1 MQTDYKEKSTIT
13 VDEND
18 ILKMSAKIQ
27 QNKSENAVFRKQL
40 DKYFSGAMP
49 SHEVINVCSTP
60 NVLKLLNSTAKKVV
74 LNQKDLENAVSADK
88 SGNTGHTEGHNI
100 SKEEL
105 YKLSD
110 EIRNPI
116 MILKGNERNK
126 NSVVLITDM
135 VNKNGENVFV
145 PIALDRQN
153 GKISN
158 ISTLYG
164 KKNLSKYIAEHK
176 SEILS
181 LNIEKTGMLADT
193 GVQFSQSIYDTVTC
207 YGNSIA
213 YSTQNVK
220 RPEQNIQAEIEN
232 SLSSDKSISG
242 SKTNIEYYSLSSQP
256 NGKFGIFAISADG
269 NITAVEPNIQTEKE
283 AKSIFN
289 AICENKSN
297 IEVVP
302 LSELRER
309 SRSQLQA
316 QSEKLPD
323 VTYRIRNNLSADK
336 TPDNSHAVIKMYRN
350 ENSDTYALGE
360 IMVKGSYDKCNQALA
375 ELLTGQD
382 IKRDIL
388 SDLHADIGDDGNFK
402 VNHEY
407 YSSLP
412 RSERAIE
419 QLPADK
425 ALNIMQQ
432 LNDNSVEFSA
442 TSRKN
447 NMTAITVSKKD
458 LPSLQRISENIL
470 KSSEEK
476 ALSNETSEQ
485 QKTSSISEKINPE
498 YYNQLKKDE
507 RKVIRLPHNS
517 GDKAISALQSAGIP
531 FSAVKSEKLTSITVH
546 KDNAQALDQIISDGS
561 KQTAKEYIN
570 SDFFKSLPPEE
581 RLYTQVSGT
590 DKANELMSELKN
602 NNIGF
607 SAVVD
612 KENNST
618 KITVA
623 KKDASALK
631 KVTDSLFS
639 RKAQKDFF
647 DKAKSINQEHDTRNI
662 VKNKDNQH
670 SI

>member
-74 LNQKDLENAVSADK
+74 LTQKDLENAVSSGK
-88 SGNTGHTEGHNI
+88 SGSTAHTEGHNI

-116 MILKGNERNK
+116 IILKGNERNK

-164 KKNLSKYIAEHK
+164 KKNLSKYISEHM
-176 SEILS
+176 SDILS

-220 RPEQNIQAEIEN
+220 HPEQNLQYDNIIDK
-232 SLSSDKSISG
+232 LSSDGKAEINDDG
-242 SKTNIEYYSLSSQP
+242 SFKINNDFYRELPRDDRAT
-256 NGKFGIFAISADG
+256 
-269 NITAVEPNIQTEKE
+269 
-283 AKSIFN
+283 
-289 AICENKSN
+289 
-297 IEVVP
+297 EVVP
-302 LSELRER
+302 AR
-309 SRSQLQA
+309 
-316 QSEKLPD
+316 
-323 VTYRIRNNLSADK
+323 
-336 TPDNSHAVIKMYRN
+336 HAM
-350 ENSDTYALGE
+350 E
-360 IMVKGSYDKCNQALA
+360 
-375 ELLTGQD
+375 
-382 IKRDIL
+382 
-388 SDLHADIGDDGNFK
+388 
-402 VNHEY
+402 
-407 YSSLP
+407 
-412 RSERAIE
+412 
-419 QLPADK
+419 
-425 ALNIMQQ
+425 IMQQ
-432 LNDNSVEFSA
+432 LSDSGIEFSA
-442 TSRKN
+442 VSRQN
-447 NMTAITVSKKD
+447 DNAAITVHKD
-458 LPSLQRISENIL
+458 KIDILKHTAENIAEKTIRQDDV
-470 KSSEEK
+470 KSSD
-476 ALSNETSEQ
+476 SD
-485 QKTSSISEKINPE
+485 KINPE
-498 YYNQLKKDE
+498 YYNKLKKDE

-546 KDNAQALDQIISDGS
+546 KDNAQTLDQIISDGS

-581 RLYTQVSGT
+581 RLYTQISGT

-607 SAVVD
+607 SAVID
-612 KENNST
+612 KEKNSA
-618 KITVA
+618 KVTVA
-623 KKDASALK
+623 KKDTSALK

-639 RKAQKDFF
+639 RKAQKDFS
-647 DKAKSINQEHDTRNI
+647 DKAKSMNQEHDTRNI
-662 VKNKDNQH
+662 AKNKDNQH

>member
-27 QNKSENAVFRKQL
+27 QNKSENSVFRKQL

-74 LNQKDLENAVSADK
+74 LNQKDLENAVSDER

-164 KKNLSKYIAEHK
+164 KKNLSKYISEHM
-176 SEILS
+176 SDILS

-220 RPEQNIQAEIEN
+220 HPEQNLQYDNIIDKLGSEGKAEIN
-232 SLSSDKSISG
+232 DDG
-242 SKTNIEYYSLSSQP
+242 SFKINNDFYRTLP
-256 NGKFGIFAISADG
+256 RDDR
-269 NITAVEPNIQTEKE
+269 TT
-283 AKSIFN
+283 
-289 AICENKSN
+289 
-297 IEVVP
+297 EVVP
-302 LSELRER
+302 AR
-309 SRSQLQA
+309 
-316 QSEKLPD
+316 
-323 VTYRIRNNLSADK
+323 
-336 TPDNSHAVIKMYRN
+336 
-350 ENSDTYALGE
+350 YAME
-360 IMVKGSYDKCNQALA
+360 
-375 ELLTGQD
+375 
-382 IKRDIL
+382 
-388 SDLHADIGDDGNFK
+388 
-402 VNHEY
+402 
-407 YSSLP
+407 
-412 RSERAIE
+412 
-419 QLPADK
+419 
-425 ALNIMQQ
+425 IMQQ
-432 LNDNSVEFSA
+432 LSDKGIEFSA
-442 TSRKN
+442 VSRQNDKA
-447 NMTAITVSKKD
+447 AITVHKNNAD
-458 LPSLQRISENIL
+458 IL
-470 KSSEEK
+470 KRTADNTAENLMRHDDEK
-476 ALSNETSEQ
+476 STD
-485 QKTSSISEKINPE
+485 SEKINPE
-498 YYNQLKKDE
+498 YYKQLKKDE
-507 RKVIRLPHNS
+507 RSVIRLPHAAGN
-517 GDKAISALQSAGIP
+517 KTISALQSAGIP
-531 FSAVKSEKLTSITVH
+531 FSAIKSENLTSITVH
-546 KDNAQALDQIISDGS
+546 KDNSQALNQIIGDNDR
-561 KQTAKEYIN
+561 QAAKEYIN
-570 SDFFKSLPPEE
+570 SDFFKSLPPDE
-581 RLYTQVSGT
+581 RLYTQISGT

-602 NNIGF
+602 NNINF

-612 KENNST
+612 KEKNSA
-618 KITVA
+618 KVTVD
-623 KKDASALK
+623 KKDAPALK
-631 KVTDSLFS
+631 KVTASLFS
-639 RKAQKDFF
+639 RKAQKEFS
-647 DKAKSINQEHDTRNI
+647 DKAKAVNSEHDTRNI
-662 VKNKDNQH
+662 AKNKDNQH

>member
-164 KKNLSKYIAEHK
+164 KNNLSKYIAEHK

-220 RPEQNIQAEIEN
+220 HPEKNIHDLSGQN
-232 SLSSDKSISG
+232 
-242 SKTNIEYYSLSSQP
+242 
-256 NGKFGIFAISADG
+256 
-269 NITAVEPNIQTEKE
+269 
-283 AKSIFN
+283 
-289 AICENKSN
+289 
-297 IEVVP
+297 
-302 LSELRER
+302 
-309 SRSQLQA
+309 
-316 QSEKLPD
+316 
-323 VTYRIRNNLSADK
+323 
-336 TPDNSHAVIKMYRN
+336 
-350 ENSDTYALGE
+350 
-360 IMVKGSYDKCNQALA
+360 
-375 ELLTGQD
+375 

-388 SDLHADIGDDGNFK
+388 SELHADIDDDGNFK

-419 QLPADK
+419 QFPADK
-425 ALNIMQQ
+425 AIEIMQQ
-432 LNDNSVEFSA
+432 LNDNSIEFSA

-447 NMTAITVSKKD
+447 NMAAITVSKSD
-458 LPSLQRISENIL
+458 LDSLHKYAEKVLSAAQSNEEIENSNKLEIVSNSPDDMKSLFSIEQNGETRYYLNNGNSMRDLLEKCSADTPYAALMKCGEQISEERFAEIQQGKNFAFSLDINFDEDSVSIYKVKGGVSEIDRNDNNSVI
-470 KSSEEK
+470 KSFKLSEITENFAQTSEEK
-476 ALSNETSEQ
+476 
-485 QKTSSISEKINPE
+485 KTSSISEKINPE

-546 KDNAQALDQIISDGS
+546 KDNAQVLDQIISDGS

-581 RLYTQVSGT
+581 RLYTQISGT

-607 SAVVD
+607 SAVID
-612 KENNST
+612 KEKNSA
-618 KITVA
+618 KVTVA
-623 KKDASALK
+623 KKDTSALK

-639 RKAQKDFF
+639 RKAQKDFS
-647 DKAKSINQEHDTRNI
+647 DKAKSMNQEQNTRNI
-662 VKNKDNQH
+662 AKNKDNQH

>member
-74 LNQKDLENAVSADK
+74 LNQKDLENAVSSGK
-88 SGNTGHTEGHNI
+88 SGSTAHTEGHNI
-100 SKEEL
+100 LKEEL

-116 MILKGNERNK
+116 IILKGNERNK

-164 KKNLSKYIAEHK
+164 KKNLSKYISEHM
-176 SEILS
+176 SDILS

-220 RPEQNIQAEIEN
+220 HPEKNIHELSEQN
-232 SLSSDKSISG
+232 
-242 SKTNIEYYSLSSQP
+242 
-256 NGKFGIFAISADG
+256 
-269 NITAVEPNIQTEKE
+269 
-283 AKSIFN
+283 
-289 AICENKSN
+289 
-297 IEVVP
+297 
-302 LSELRER
+302 
-309 SRSQLQA
+309 
-316 QSEKLPD
+316 
-323 VTYRIRNNLSADK
+323 
-336 TPDNSHAVIKMYRN
+336 
-350 ENSDTYALGE
+350 
-360 IMVKGSYDKCNQALA
+360 
-375 ELLTGQD
+375 

-388 SDLHADIGDDGNFK
+388 SELHADIDDDGNFK

-419 QLPADK
+419 QFPADK
-425 ALNIMQQ
+425 AIEIMQQ
-432 LNDNSVEFSA
+432 LNDNSIEFSA

-447 NMTAITVSKKD
+447 NMAAITVSKSD
-458 LPSLQRISENIL
+458 LGTLHKCAEKVLSVAQNNEEIENPNKSENVSKSPDDMKSLFSIEQNGETRYYLNAGNSMRDLLEKCSADTSYAALMKCGEQISEERFAEIQQGRNFAFSLDINFDEDSVSIYKVKGGVSEIDRNDNNSVI
-470 KSSEEK
+470 KSFKLSEITENF
-476 ALSNETSEQ
+476 AQTPEE
-485 QKTSSISEKINPE
+485 QKTSSISDKINPE
-498 YYNQLKKDE
+498 YYNKLKKDE

-581 RLYTQVSGT
+581 RLYTQISGT

-607 SAVVD
+607 SAVID
-612 KENNST
+612 KEKNSAKVT
-618 KITVA
+618 IA

-639 RKAQKDFF
+639 RKAQKDFS
-647 DKAKSINQEHDTRNI
+647 DKAKSMNQEHNTRNI
-662 VKNKDNQH
+662 AKNKDNQH

>member
-27 QNKSENAVFRKQL
+27 QNKRDDENFSAQV
-40 DKYFSGAMP
+40 DKFIEGKMKNYETLSLG
-49 SHEVINVCSTP
+49 STP
-60 NVLKLLNSTAKKVV
+60 NVLYLVGANANELTIKQNVLRNSM
-74 LNQKDLENAVSADK
+74 LDESQKANRHFS
-88 SGNTGHTEGHNI
+88 GHNI
-100 SKEEL
+100 PAETIKQLPEHL
-105 YKLSD
+105 
-110 EIRNPI
+110 RNPI
-116 MILKGNERNK
+116 LILEGQHPNTVVAVTELKNK
-126 NSVVLITDM
+126 D
-135 VNKNGENVFV
+135 NKSIIV
-145 PIALDRQN
+145 PIALDL
-153 GKISN
+153 K
-158 ISTLYG
+158 STNSIVNKVTTIYG
-164 KKNLSKYIAEHK
+164 KDNINKYLSNHQNQ
-176 SEILS
+176 ILAY
-181 LNIEKTGMLADT
+181 NKEKTDKLHKDIGL
-193 GVQFSQSIYDTVTC
+193 QLPKLNTVIC
-207 YGNSIA
+207 FDNSIA

-232 SLSSDKSISG
+232 SLSSDKSISDTHT
-242 SKTNIEYYSLSSQP
+242 SVEYYSLGSQP

-283 AKSIFN
+283 AKSIFY

-323 VTYRIRNNLSADK
+323 ITYRIRNNLNADK

-419 QLPADK
+419 QFPTDK

-432 LNDNSVEFSA
+432 LNDNAVEFSA

-447 NMTAITVSKKD
+447 NMAAITVSKKD
-458 LPSLQRISENIL
+458 LPSLQRISENVL

-485 QKTSSISEKINPE
+485 QQKTSSISDKINPE
-498 YYNQLKKDE
+498 YYNQLKKDD

-581 RLYTQVSGT
+581 RLYTQISGT

-607 SAVVD
+607 SAVID
-612 KENNST
+612 KEKNSA
-618 KITVA
+618 KVTVA
-623 KKDASALK
+623 KKDTSALK
-631 KVTDSLFS
+631 KVTESLFS
-639 RKAQKDFF
+639 RKAQKDFS
-647 DKAKSINQEHDTRNI
+647 DKAKSLNQEHNTRNI
-662 VKNKDNQH
+662 AKNKDNQH

>member
-27 QNKSENAVFRKQL
+27 QNKSENAVFKKQL

-74 LNQKDLENAVSADK
+74 LNQKDLENAVSSGK
-88 SGNTGHTEGHNI
+88 SGGTAHTEGHNI

-164 KKNLSKYIAEHK
+164 KKNLSKYIEEHK

-242 SKTNIEYYSLSSQP
+242 SKTNIEYYSLGSQP
-256 NGKFGIFAISADG
+256 NGKLGIFAISADG

-323 VTYRIRNNLSADK
+323 VTYRIRNNLNADK

-388 SDLHADIGDDGNFK
+388 NELHADIGDDGNFK

-419 QLPADK
+419 QFPADK
-425 ALNIMQQ
+425 ALDIMQQ

-458 LPSLQRISENIL
+458 LPSLQRISENVL
-470 KSSEEK
+470 KSSKEK

-485 QKTSSISEKINPE
+485 QKTSSISDKINPE

-507 RKVIRLPHNS
+507 RQVIRLPHNS

-581 RLYTQVSGT
+581 RLYTQISGM
-590 DKANELMSELKN
+590 DKANELMSELKT
-602 NNIGF
+602 NNISY

-612 KENNST
+612 KENNSA

-631 KVTDSLFS
+631 KTTDSLFS
-639 RKAQKDFF
+639 RKAQKDFS
-647 DKAKSINQEHDTRNI
+647 DKAKSMNQEHDARNI
-662 VKNKDNQH
+662 AKNKDNQH

>member
-220 RPEQNIQAEIEN
+220 HPEKNIHDLSGQN
-232 SLSSDKSISG
+232 
-242 SKTNIEYYSLSSQP
+242 
-256 NGKFGIFAISADG
+256 
-269 NITAVEPNIQTEKE
+269 
-283 AKSIFN
+283 
-289 AICENKSN
+289 
-297 IEVVP
+297 
-302 LSELRER
+302 
-309 SRSQLQA
+309 
-316 QSEKLPD
+316 
-323 VTYRIRNNLSADK
+323 
-336 TPDNSHAVIKMYRN
+336 
-350 ENSDTYALGE
+350 
-360 IMVKGSYDKCNQALA
+360 
-375 ELLTGQD
+375 

-388 SDLHADIGDDGNFK
+388 SELHADIDDDGNFK

-419 QLPADK
+419 QFPADK
-425 ALNIMQQ
+425 AIEIMQQ
-432 LNDNSVEFSA
+432 LNDNSIEFSA

-447 NMTAITVSKKD
+447 NMAAITVSKSD
-458 LPSLQRISENIL
+458 LDSLHKYAEKVLSAAQSNEEIENSNKLEIVSNSPDDMKSLFSIEQNGETRYYLNNGNSMRDLLEKCSADTPYAALMKCGEQISEERFAEIQQGKNFAFSLDINFDEDSVSIYKVKGGVSEIDRNDNNSVI
-470 KSSEEK
+470 KSFKLSEITENFAQTSEEK
-476 ALSNETSEQ
+476 
-485 QKTSSISEKINPE
+485 KTSSISEKINPE

-546 KDNAQALDQIISDGS
+546 KDNAQVLDQIISDGS

-581 RLYTQVSGT
+581 RLYTQISGT

-607 SAVVD
+607 SAVID
-612 KENNST
+612 KEKNSA
-618 KITVA
+618 KVTVA
-623 KKDASALK
+623 KKDTSALK

-639 RKAQKDFF
+639 RKAQKDFS
-647 DKAKSINQEHDTRNI
+647 DKAKSMNQEQNTRNI
-662 VKNKDNQH
+662 AKNKDNQH

>member
-1 MQTDYKEKSTIT
+1 MQTDNKEKSTIT

-40 DKYFSGAMP
+40 DKYFSGEMP

-220 RPEQNIQAEIEN
+220 HPEQNIQAEIKN
-232 SLSSDKSISG
+232 SQQ
-242 SKTNIEYYSLSSQP
+242 N
-256 NGKFGIFAISADG
+256 
-269 NITAVEPNIQTEKE
+269 
-283 AKSIFN
+283 
-289 AICENKSN
+289 
-297 IEVVP
+297 
-302 LSELRER
+302 
-309 SRSQLQA
+309 
-316 QSEKLPD
+316 
-323 VTYRIRNNLSADK
+323 
-336 TPDNSHAVIKMYRN
+336 
-350 ENSDTYALGE
+350 
-360 IMVKGSYDKCNQALA
+360 
-375 ELLTGQD
+375 

-388 SDLHADIGDDGNFK
+388 SELHADIGDDGNFK

-407 YSSLP
+407 YGSLP

-419 QLPADK
+419 QFPADK
-425 ALNIMQQ
+425 AIEIMQQ
-432 LNDNSVEFSA
+432 LSDNGIEFSA
-442 TSRKN
+442 VSRKN
-447 NMTAITVSKKD
+447 DMAAITVSKSD
-458 LPSLQRISENIL
+458 LDSLHKCAEKVLSIAQSNEEIENLNKSEIISKLSDDMKSLYSIEQNGETRYYLNSGNSMRDLLETCSADTPYAALMKCGEQISEERFASIQQGSNFAFSLDINFDEDSVSIYKVNGGISEIDRNESNTVM
-470 KSSEEK
+470 KSFKLSEITEN
-476 ALSNETSEQ
+476 LTQTPDQ
-485 QKTSSISEKINPE
+485 QKASVSQEKINPE
-498 YYNQLKKDE
+498 YYSQLKRDE
-507 RKVIRLPHNS
+507 RTVIRLPHNS
-517 GDKAISALQSAGIP
+517 GDKAISALQAAGIP

-546 KDNAQALDQIISDGS
+546 KDNAQALDQIVSDGS

-581 RLYTQVSGT
+581 RLYTQISGT

-602 NNIGF
+602 NNISF

-612 KENNST
+612 KENNSA
-618 KITVA
+618 KVTVD

-631 KVTDSLFS
+631 KVTASLFS
-639 RKAQKDFF
+639 RKAQKDFS
-647 DKAKSINQEHDTRNI
+647 DKAKSMNQEHDTRNI
-662 VKNKDNQH
+662 AKSKDNQH